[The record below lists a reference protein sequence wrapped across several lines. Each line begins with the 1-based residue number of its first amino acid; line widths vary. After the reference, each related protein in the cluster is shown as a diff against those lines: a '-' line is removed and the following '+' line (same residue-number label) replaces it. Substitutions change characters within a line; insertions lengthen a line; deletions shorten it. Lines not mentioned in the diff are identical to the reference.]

1 LVGLDNERMPLR
13 SRLLQVPE
21 LREKYLERVRYIA
34 EEQLDPEKFA
44 KRVEHYRQLI
54 QPAIEQDT
62 RKLSTTEA
70 FVNATAS
77 GEKPA
82 EGSLRHFAAERSKY
96 LKEYKAPAKPA
107 QEAKEGEN

>member
-1 LVGLDNERMPLR
+1 MPLR

-77 GEKPA
+77 DERAA

-96 LKEYKAPAKPA
+96 LKDYKPPTKPA
-107 QEAKEGEN
+107 LELEDDEK